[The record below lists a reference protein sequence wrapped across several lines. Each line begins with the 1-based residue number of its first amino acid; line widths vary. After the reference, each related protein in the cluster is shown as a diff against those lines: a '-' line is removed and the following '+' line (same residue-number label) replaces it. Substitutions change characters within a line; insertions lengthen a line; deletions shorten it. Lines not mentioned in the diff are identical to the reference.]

1 MMTILVLMLMLTLF
15 VFMSYMKYQN
25 ILSDVVSSRLM
36 VVAGSI
42 ENVVEHAT
50 SLGLKF
56 QEINQLETILES
68 SRKLDEGI
76 EEIAVVNTN
85 GKIIYS
91 SKKERVS
98 DIVADTIV
106 QNVALETKT
115 QWTIEEDDFL
125 FVGLNIRNAV
135 DLPLG
140 SVVIKYSKAEYNV
153 AVSNIFDQ
161 LTFGAF
167 VTLLSFSVLL
177 SILIKVSFSKFNR
190 FYNTL
195 YSELSQP
202 QGDLNNKDETT
213 YLSADVKKVR
223 QNQLLILKELDAV
236 KSKILPTGTGDAY
249 E

>member
-1 MMTILVLMLMLTLF
+1 MRLYLKFLMMTILVLMLMLTLF

-115 QWTIEEDDFL
+115 QWTIEEDGFL

-167 VTLLSFSVLL
+167 VTLLSFR
-177 SILIKVSFSKFNR
+177 FS
-190 FYNTL
+190 
-195 YSELSQP
+195 
-202 QGDLNNKDETT
+202 
-213 YLSADVKKVR
+213 
-223 QNQLLILKELDAV
+223 
-236 KSKILPTGTGDAY
+236 
-249 E
+249 